1 MVKEN
6 RTLFV
11 IFGGSGDLAHRK
23 LYPAL
28 FQLYLKGSLKEH
40 FAVIGTAR
48 RPWSHEFFRE
58 GVIENLTDGTEQQ
71 QHDFAEH
78 FYYQSH
84 DVKDSAHYV
93 ALKNVIDELDQK
105 YEIGGNRLFYMAMAP
120 ALFGTIAEHLRS
132 EHLLSHDGYNR
143 LIIEKPFGH
152 DYDSALELN
161 NAIVSTFDKDQ
172 VFRIDHYLGK
182 EMVQNIP
189 FIRFANPFL
198 DAVWNKDY
206 IDNIQ
211 ITLAESLGVE
221 ERGGYYE
228 TSGALRDMV
237 QNHIMQIIA
246 MLAFPRPEKYDDR
259 EINQAKSEVFAS
271 LPVYSAEEV
280 QTKFVRG
287 QYGKDAE
294 VKEEAYRDA
303 DKVDSD
309 STVET
314 FVAGEVDLNLPQWQG
329 VPFYVRTGKRL
340 PAKKT
345 RIDVVFKA
353 DTSKLF
359 GDQQPAN
366 PVLTIQVEP
375 ESGISLT
382 LNGKEIGTS
391 SLIEA
396 HQLQYLLD
404 DDQQKQV
411 PDAYERLLLEAIL
424 GKQGN
429 FAQWEGMAGSWHF
442 VDAIRAAWGQED
454 ETDFPNYQSGT
465 MGPKAADELL
475 TKTGRHWIYQG

>member
-6 RTLFV
+6 NTLFV

-28 FQLYLKGSLKEH
+28 FQLYLKGSLNEH

-48 RPWSHEFFRE
+48 RPWSHEFFRA
-58 GVIENLTDGTEQQ
+58 GVLENLSDGTVEQRET
-71 QHDFAEH
+71 FVEH

-93 ALKNVIDELDQK
+93 ALKRLIDELDAK
-105 YEIGGNRLFYMAMAP
+105 YQINGNRLFYMAMAP
-120 ALFGTIAEHLRS
+120 ALFGTIADHLRS
-132 EHLLSHDGYNR
+132 ERLLSTGGYNR

-152 DYDSALELN
+152 DYESALALN
-161 NAIVSTFDKDQ
+161 NAIVGTFDQDQ

-198 DAVWNKDY
+198 DAVWNRDY

-228 TSGALRDMV
+228 TAGALRDMV

-246 MLAFPRPEKYDDR
+246 MLAFPRPTKYADQ
-259 EINQAKSEVFAS
+259 EINQAKSQVFAS
-271 LPVYSAEEV
+271 LPVYTPAEV
-280 QTKFVRG
+280 ATKFVRG
-287 QYGKDAE
+287 QYGQDIAGKQ
-294 VKEEAYRDA
+294 VAYRDE
-303 DKVDSD
+303 DKIEPT

-340 PAKKT
+340 PTKKT

-353 DTSKLF
+353 DTSQLF
-359 GDQQPAN
+359 AAQQPVN

-375 ESGISLT
+375 ESGIELT

-391 SLIEA
+391 SLIEP
-396 HQLQYLLD
+396 HQSQYLLNA
-404 DDQQKQV
+404 DQQKQV
-411 PDAYERLLLEAIL
+411 PDAYERLLLEAVL

-442 VDAIRAAWGQED
+442 VDAIRSAWAQEP
-454 ETDFPNYQSGT
+454 TVDFPNYQSGT

>member
-1 MVKEN
+1 MVTEN
-6 RTLFV
+6 KTLVV

-28 FQLYLKGSLKEH
+28 FQLYLKGSLNKH

-48 RPWSHEFFRE
+48 RPWTHEFFRE
-58 GVIENLTDGTEQQ
+58 GVIENLSDGTLEQRQ
-71 QHDFAEH
+71 AFAEH

-84 DVKDSAHYV
+84 DVQDSEHYV
-93 ALKNVIDELDQK
+93 ALKNVIDKLDGK
-105 YEIGGNRLFYMAMAP
+105 YQIGGNRLFYMAMAP
-120 ALFGTIAEHLRS
+120 SLFGTIAEHLRS

-152 DYDSALELN
+152 DYESALALN
-161 NAIVSTFDKDQ
+161 NAIVNTFDEDQ

-189 FIRFANPFL
+189 CIRFANPFL
-198 DAVWNKDY
+198 NAVWNRDY

-237 QNHIMQIIA
+237 QNHIMQIVA

-259 EINQAKSEVFAS
+259 AINQAKSQVFAS
-271 LPVYSAEEV
+271 LPVYTPEQV
-280 QTKFVRG
+280 QAKFVRG
-287 QYGKDAE
+287 QYGEDASG
-294 VKEEAYRDA
+294 KQAAYRNE
-303 DKVDSD
+303 DKIEAN

-314 FVAGEVDLNLPQWQG
+314 FVAGEIDLDMPQWQG

-353 DTSKLF
+353 DQSELF
-359 GDQQPAN
+359 TEQPAS
-366 PVLTIQVEP
+366 PVLTIDVEP
-375 ESGISLT
+375 DLGIELT

-391 SLIEA
+391 SLIKVD
-396 HQLQYLLD
+396 QLQYLLNE
-404 DDQQKQV
+404 DQQKQV
-411 PDAYERLLLEAIL
+411 PDAYERLLLEAML

-429 FAQWEGMAGSWHF
+429 FAQWEGMTGSWHF
-442 VDAIRAAWGQED
+442 VDSIRKAWSQEKD
-454 ETDFPNYQSGT
+454 IDFPNYQSGT

-475 TKTGRHWIYQG
+475 SKTGRHWIYQG